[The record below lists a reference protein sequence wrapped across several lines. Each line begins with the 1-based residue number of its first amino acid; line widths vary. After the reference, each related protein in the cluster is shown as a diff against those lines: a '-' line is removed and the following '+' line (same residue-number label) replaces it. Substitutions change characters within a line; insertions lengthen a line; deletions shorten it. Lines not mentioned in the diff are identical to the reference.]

1 MSKAF
6 ASQADMADKKIT
18 FEQLSAHCWA
28 YTAEGDP
35 NSGVIIGEKYILVSD
50 ATATPAMARDLIA
63 KIRTVSDKPIKYVLL
78 THYHAVRVLGASAY
92 FAEGAS
98 EIIASQGTYELI
110 VERGAQDMK
119 SEMER
124 FPRLFRGAD
133 SIPGLTW
140 PTLVIGGGDPF
151 KGELPGKLT
160 VDLGGVKVQI
170 WSPGAGHTRGDT
182 IAWVEEEKVLFS
194 GDLVEYEAG
203 VYTGD
208 AQLEEWPATL
218 EALRALGAEA
228 IVPGRGEAMKGAA
241 DVNKALDY
249 TKRWVTTLDPTEHQF
264 VTAVVCLGLFTAA
277 RISEQVRSGI
287 GSLPRGQRF
296 AGMAL
301 GLTTPQVYRY
311 VILPMAF
318 RIIIPPLTSESMN
331 IVKNSS
337 VAFAVSIP
345 ELTLFAMQ
353 AQEETSRGVEVY
365 LAVTVL
371 YVITAFAIN
380 RVMAF
385 LEKRSRVPGMVASTG
400 SGGH

>member
-1 MSKAF
+1 MTKAF
-6 ASQADMADKKIT
+6 ASQADLDDKKIT

-35 NSGVIIGEKYILVSD
+35 NSGVIIGDNYILVSD

-160 VDLGGVKVQI
+160 VDLGGVQVQI

-182 IAWVEEEKVLFS
+182 IAWVAEEKVLFS

-208 AQLEEWPATL
+208 AQLQEWPATL

-249 TKRWVTTLDPTEHQF
+249 TKRWVE
-264 VTAVVCLGLFTAA
+264 
-277 RISEQVRSGI
+277 
-287 GSLPRGQRF
+287 
-296 AGMAL
+296 
-301 GLTTPQVYRY
+301 
-311 VILPMAF
+311 
-318 RIIIPPLTSESMN
+318 
-331 IVKNSS
+331 
-337 VAFAVSIP
+337 
-345 ELTLFAMQ
+345 TLFAAGKEAAAAGMDLK
-353 AQEETSRGVEVY
+353 AAMAHTRKSMDPVFGHVFIYEHCLPFDVSRAYDEASG
-365 LAVTVL
+365 
-371 YVITAFAIN
+371 IKNPRIWTAE
-380 RVMAF
+380 RD
-385 LEKRSRVPGMVASTG
+385 LEMWKALQS
-400 SGGH
+400 

>member
-1 MSKAF
+1 MTKAF
-6 ASQADMADKKIT
+6 ASQADLEDKKIT

-35 NSGVIIGEKYILVSD
+35 NSGVIIGDNYILVSD

-160 VDLGGVKVQI
+160 IDLGGVKVQI

-182 IAWVEEEKVLFS
+182 IAWVAEEKVLFS

-208 AQLEEWPATL
+208 AQLQEWPATL

-249 TKRWVTTLDPTEHQF
+249 TKRWVE
-264 VTAVVCLGLFTAA
+264 
-277 RISEQVRSGI
+277 
-287 GSLPRGQRF
+287 
-296 AGMAL
+296 
-301 GLTTPQVYRY
+301 
-311 VILPMAF
+311 
-318 RIIIPPLTSESMN
+318 
-331 IVKNSS
+331 
-337 VAFAVSIP
+337 
-345 ELTLFAMQ
+345 TLFAAGKEAAAAGMDLK
-353 AQEETSRGVEVY
+353 AAMAHTRKSMDPVFGHVFIYEHCLPFDVSRAYDEASG
-365 LAVTVL
+365 
-371 YVITAFAIN
+371 IKNPRIWTAE
-380 RVMAF
+380 RD
-385 LEKRSRVPGMVASTG
+385 LEMWKALQS
-400 SGGH
+400 

>member
-6 ASQADMADKKIT
+6 ASQADLSDKKIT

-35 NSGVIIGEKYILVSD
+35 NSGVIIGDKFIMVSD
-50 ATATPAMARDLIA
+50 ATATPDMARDLIA

-92 FAEGAS
+92 AAEGAT
-98 EIIASQGTYELI
+98 EIVASQGTYELI

-133 SIPGLTW
+133 GVPGLTW
-140 PTLVIGGGDPF
+140 PTLVVGNGQ
-151 KGELPGKLT
+151 PGRQGSLK
-160 VDLGGVKVQI
+160 VDLGGVVAEI
-170 WSPGAGHTRGDT
+170 WHPGQGHTCGDT
-182 IAWVEEEKVLFS
+182 IAWVEAEKVLFS

-218 EALRALGAEA
+218 EALRTLNAQA

-249 TKRWVTTLDPTEHQF
+249 TKRWVE
-264 VTAVVCLGLFTAA
+264 
-277 RISEQVRSGI
+277 
-287 GSLPRGQRF
+287 
-296 AGMAL
+296 
-301 GLTTPQVYRY
+301 
-311 VILPMAF
+311 
-318 RIIIPPLTSESMN
+318 
-331 IVKNSS
+331 
-337 VAFAVSIP
+337 
-345 ELTLFAMQ
+345 TLFRCGKEAAAQNMDLKAAMAHTRQSMDPIFGHVFIYEHCLPFDVSRAYDEAKGIKNPRIWTAERDMEMWKALQ
-353 AQEETSRGVEVY
+353 A
-365 LAVTVL
+365 
-371 YVITAFAIN
+371 
-380 RVMAF
+380 
-385 LEKRSRVPGMVASTG
+385 
-400 SGGH
+400 